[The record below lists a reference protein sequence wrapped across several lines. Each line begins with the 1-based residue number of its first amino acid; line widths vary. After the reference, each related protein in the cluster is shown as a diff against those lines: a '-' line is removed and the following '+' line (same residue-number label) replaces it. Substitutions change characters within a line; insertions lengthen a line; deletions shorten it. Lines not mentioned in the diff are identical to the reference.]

1 MGLYTLPITIEANSQ
16 IEAEQKLQQLI
27 QGAALPQRTAVG
39 KVVGSIL
46 FEMLD
51 YYMTKKGAS
60 TSAEK
65 GTNAHEFIKNQENKK
80 STER

>member
-1 MGLYTLPITIEANSQ
+1 MGLYTLPIIIEANSQ

-46 FEMLD
+46 YEMLD
-51 YYMTKKGAS
+51 YYMTKKAPAS
-60 TSAEK
+60 SAEK
-65 GTNAHEFIKNQENKK
+65 GTNAREFIKNKEDKK
-80 STER
+80 